1 MVSNRIINRVN
12 DMHRQAGISLIGFL
26 IVLAVAGVVL
36 SGGVKIL
43 PIYLESYK
51 IDMAMQKVAN
61 EGGESTLDIRNKL
74 TRRFDIEDITSVKP
88 KDIKIFR
95 RDGKTTILI
104 KYSVRKNM
112 IGNLDVIAV
121 FDKKAVSGKSVD

>member
-26 IVLAVAGVVL
+26 IVLAVAGVAL